1 MFWIFVIFL
10 VKLKWSIAKHSKQI
24 NKFVS
29 VQGYLFF
36 TKLMVR
42 IEYMTEKL
50 IDWSTSDLAFDTNS
64 HSSLALP
71 ETVFILFFRRGS
83 IAIFTLLTI
92 RDGFTEVA
100 NVAKFAQITFFAV
113 VFAWCL
119 AFSGHLK
126 VFTFS
131 TIRVAVE
138 CCNPKVKNIE
148 NDLVSGFISKQFVLE
163 QNPDVQKILYFL

>member
-1 MFWIFVIFL
+1 
-10 VKLKWSIAKHSKQI
+10 
-24 NKFVS
+24 
-29 VQGYLFF
+29 
-36 TKLMVR
+36 MVR

-163 QNPDVQKILYFL
+163 HNPDVQKITNSVLQYWKIP